1 MSDDRIRVFV
11 VDDHIVVRRGITAL
25 FDMLDGICVVGE
37 ASDGHEALAAI
48 DALSAAGT
56 PPRVV
61 LMDLKMPV
69 LDGIETTRSLRERY
83 PDINVIVLTS
93 FGEPD
98 RVRSALSAGAA
109 GYVLKDADVDEI
121 AAAIR
126 AADRGEI
133 HLDAALTR
141 ELAKAPALDQRSIS
155 ALTARERD
163 VLELLAQG
171 RSNQQIA
178 TTLVI
183 SERTARTHVSN
194 ILAKLA
200 FASRT
205 QAALWAVEQGI
216 VESHP

>member
-141 ELAKAPALDQRSIS
+141 ELAKSPAVDQRSIS

-216 VESHP
+216 VELHP